1 MPEAV
6 MQRAKDEF
14 LNWGERGASVM
25 ELSHRSFEF
34 VSIARH
40 AEKMLR
46 ELMQIP
52 KEYKVLFLQGGASGQ
67 FAAIPMNL
75 LRGKTSADYVSTG
88 VWSEKAIVHARQYC
102 EVNVVA
108 KPEEGFTTV
117 PPFSDWQLDPDAAYV
132 HYTPNETINGVE
144 FNWVPDTGDVPLVA
158 DMSSNILSRPIDVS
172 KFALIYAGAQKNIG
186 PSGIAVVILREDL
199 IGTSIPHTPDLFNY
213 AIQAKDAS
221 MYNTP
226 PTFAWYM
233 TGLVFDWLSE
243 QGGPEFMEGYNARKA
258 AQLYA
263 TIDSS
268 EFYGSEVETECRS
281 RMNVPFT
288 LPDPS
293 YDPVFLRE
301 AEDNSLLHLNGWRSV
316 GGMRASLYNAVSEQ
330 AVEALT
336 SFMRDF
342 EQRHG

>member
-1 MPEAV
+1 

-14 LNWGERGASVM
+14 MNWGERGASVM

-34 VSIARH
+34 VSIARRG
-40 AEKMLR
+40 EKVLR
-46 ELMQIP
+46 ELMHIP
-52 KEYKVLFLQGGASGQ
+52 KAYKVLFLQGGASGQ

-75 LRGKTSADYVSTG
+75 LRGKTSADYMCTG
-88 VWSEKAIVHARQYC
+88 VWSDKASAQARQYC
-102 EVNVVA
+102 DVNVVA
-108 KPEEGFTTV
+108 KPEDGFTSI
-117 PPFSDWQLDPDAAYV
+117 PPFSAWQLDPEAAYV

-144 FNWVPDTGDVPLVA
+144 FDWIPDTGGVPLVA

-172 KFALIYAGAQKNIG
+172 KFGLIYAGAQKNIG
-186 PSGIAVVILREDL
+186 PSGITVVIVREDL
-199 IGTSIPHTPDLFNY
+199 IGMPTPYTPDLFNY
-213 AIQAKDAS
+213 AVQAKDGS

-233 TGLVFDWLSE
+233 TGLVFDWLAE
-243 QGGPEFMEGYNARKA
+243 QGGPEFMDGYNARKA
-258 AQLYA
+258 AMLYE

-268 EFYGSEVETECRS
+268 EFYSNEVQAKSRS
-281 RMNVPFT
+281 RMNVPFM

-301 AEDNSLLHLNGWRSV
+301 AEGNGLLNLNGWRSV

-342 EQRHG
+342 EQRYG